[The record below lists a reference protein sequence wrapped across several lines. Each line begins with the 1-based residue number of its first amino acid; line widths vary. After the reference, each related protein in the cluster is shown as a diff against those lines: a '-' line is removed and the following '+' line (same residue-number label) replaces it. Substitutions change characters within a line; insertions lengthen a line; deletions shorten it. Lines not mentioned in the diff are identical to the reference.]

1 MGRQRTID
9 DAAFWR
15 SPRMAGRT
23 QEDRSTLF
31 YLLTSPFSNIIG
43 VYQIVPRIAASE
55 IGWDTESQLIPVVKR
70 LCDAGFL
77 QYDDDSGYVWV
88 KIWWDN
94 NSASMSVGVSL
105 RQKTYDQIRAMP
117 ESWQLPFLRDF
128 LARLPADKKGVNL
141 RAIVEFDLG
150 VDGLSGGVGQGV
162 DRVSAGGGQAVSTVT
177 GDASVLSS
185 SNGLAWSGQ
194 GVDRVSTGCEHGVD
208 RSAGNTTTNSNF
220 ISNTT
225 TGPGGLTFPHWIAVG
240 DQIGAG
246 RLLAHMAP
254 FEAQPLVEEWAMR
267 VRRKEIRGQPLNY
280 LAGLIGRH
288 KNGEFVPT
296 QRRTGNP
303 VSLDAQA
310 SGAENPSVDSLLKA
324 FAEQHGWR
332 LSEKARS

>member
-77 QYDDDSGYVWV
+77 EYDDDSGYVWV

-128 LARLPADKKGVNL
+128 LARLPSDKKGVNL
-141 RAIVEFDLG
+141 RAMVETDLG
-150 VDGLSGGVGQGV
+150 VDLRLGGGGQGV
-162 DRVSAGGGQAVSTVT
+162 NRVSVR
-177 GDASVLSS
+177 GDQGACRNTDEGSDLSS
-185 SNGLAWSGQ
+185 SNGFTGSGQ
-194 GVDRVSTGCEHGVD
+194 GADMVSTGSEHGVD

-225 TGPGGLTFPHWIAVG
+225 TGPGGLRFPDWIASA
-240 DQIGAG
+240 DQIGAA

-254 FEAQPLVEEWAMR
+254 YEAQPLVEEWAMR
-267 VRRKEIRGQPLNY
+267 IRRKEIRGQPLNY

-288 KNGEFVPT
+288 KSGEFVPT
-296 QRRTGNP
+296 QP
-303 VSLDAQA
+303 ESSSPAKQSAQT
-310 SGAENPSVDSLLKA
+310 SGAESHSVDALLKA

-332 LSEKARS
+332 LADGAK